1 MGKKSI
7 DSDIF
12 SHFWTAI
19 FDHIGTCIG
28 YKTDV
33 QWCCFLEHGF
43 MEPCCLVHFWYQ
55 WPKLYILNLDTQ
67 SKIQILNGLNLSY
80 AAATLFGK
88 IFRHSSTIVSRYFWR
103 TFTGILPAE
112 SESITG
118 FLKETTLDTVW
129 AFRVVLPFLNPINKK
144 TLWWKSWMFL

>member
-1 MGKKSI
+1 VTKVVHTVKSRAVLSSTFKNSQTVYEGK
-7 DSDIF
+7 
-12 SHFWTAI
+12 T
-19 FDHIGTCIG
+19 
-28 YKTDV
+28 
-33 QWCCFLEHGF
+33 
-43 MEPCCLVHFWYQ
+43 CCLCIVTFGQ
-55 WPKLYILNLDTQ
+55 KSSKLNSRLVYCSRLYGLSLNTQ
-67 SKIQILNGLNLSY
+67 PKIQMLNGLNLSY

-129 AFRVVLPFLNPINKK
+129 AFRVVLPFLNPMNKK
-144 TLWWKSWMFL
+144 I